1 MKIEKIMYTAVALAF
16 IGMLVI
22 VPLCSAETS
31 SGETSIEEV
40 KQKTQ
45 SLLETLKDYTAGQR
59 DEAMRKSKAALD
71 SMDKRIEAL
80 EAQVY
85 DNWDKMDKAAR
96 EKSQKSLAALHKQ
109 RNQVAEWYGSLK
121 NSSADAWGNM
131 KKGFSDAYSALH
143 DAWEKSEN
151 EIGANEE

>member
-1 MKIEKIMYTAVALAF
+1 MKIQTILYTAVTMTF
-16 IGMLVI
+16 SGMLVI
-22 VPLCSAETS
+22 VPLCSAETPRD
-31 SGETSIEEV
+31 ETSIEEV
-40 KQKTQ
+40 KEKTQ
-45 SLLETLKDYTAGQR
+45 SLLETLKDYTAEQR
-59 DEAMRKSKAALD
+59 DEAMRKSKTALD

-80 EAQVY
+80 ENHVY

-96 EKSQKSLAALHKQ
+96 IKSQDSLAALRKQ

-143 DAWEKSEN
+143 DAWENSEN
-151 EIGANEE
+151 EISSYEE